1 MANQPTIS
9 VDTRAPTKKGGRLK
23 EISGRLALSAGG
35 SFGTS
40 NMERFFRQK
49 MTALNITLPSGKLA
63 QYHPGVNH
71 LSGTIQLYGVS
82 NISTNYDSVSGFPL
96 VSAAGGS
103 VITSGTFMATGF

>member
-63 QYHPGVNH
+63 QYPIYP
-71 LSGTIQLYGVS
+71 LTTIQCRVS
-82 NISTNYDSVSGFPL
+82 LWYQPQ
-96 VSAAGGS
+96 AAVLSPVARLWQQVFKG
-103 VITSGTFMATGF
+103 